1 MKSFRVYRVFSS
13 SKGVSGFGRNSYLY
27 SIIVSDDCADYVVN
41 PATSPEQTLKFLRE
55 RLVGIV
61 EMLER
66 QNSGPKDIHS
76 WSRAAAYN
84 LGMYKKFSLVLEI
97 DDEAEPL
104 ANFEEVRAREERQI
118 DSWIRY
124 SVMPVDSAT
133 KGTNE

>member
-13 SKGVSGFGRNSYLY
+13 IKGVSGFGRNNYRY

-41 PATSPEQTLKFLRE
+41 PATSPEETLKFLRE
-55 RLVGIV
+55 RLVGIA
-61 EMLER
+61 EMLEL
-66 QNSGPKDIHS
+66 QNSAPKDIES

-97 DDEAEPL
+97 GDEAEPL